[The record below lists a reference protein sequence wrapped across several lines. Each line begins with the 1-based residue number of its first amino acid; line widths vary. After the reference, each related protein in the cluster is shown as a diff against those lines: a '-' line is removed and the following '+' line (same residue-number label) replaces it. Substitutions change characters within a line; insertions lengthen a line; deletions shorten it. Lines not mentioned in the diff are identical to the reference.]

1 MSTGSEAGFVLNP
14 ADLHIWTDEFLEK
27 RLAWKVDRPLTI
39 LEVRFLLACFIFFL
53 NKRPCGHSPRRKSE
67 PL

>member
-1 MSTGSEAGFVLNP
+1 MLNGSEDGFMLNP

-39 LEVRFLLACFIFFL
+39 LEVRLLIA
-53 NKRPCGHSPRRKSE
+53 
-67 PL
+67 